1 MSSKPAAG
9 KSRGRLFLLLYERK
23 CPMSEMDHTEK
34 KQSDR
39 WFNLFCAVMIV
50 LLLINTFVIK
60 LAIVDGS
67 SMYPT
72 LHDNQLMLVLRPGY
86 EPTQGDVI
94 VIHTG
99 KSILSRDY
107 IVKRVIAT
115 QGQNVTID
123 YALDT
128 VSVDDV
134 ILSEPYLNY
143 SEEDPMLPRDDNK
156 VVHYTV
162 PEGCV
167 FVMGDNRMDSKDSR
181 NPQIGLIDEREILGK
196 AIFLLWPGTGS
207 DEHPVDLDLC
217 RIGVVVFWRT

>member
-9 KSRGRLFLLLYERK
+9 ESRGRLFLLLYERK

-86 EPTQGDVI
+86 EPTRGDVI

-115 QGQNVTID
+115 QGQTVTID
-123 YALDT
+123 YDLDT

-134 ILSEPYLNY
+134 ILTEPYLNF
-143 SEEDPMLPRDDNK
+143 SEEDPMLPRDDQT

-167 FVMGDNRMDSKDSR
+167 FVMGDNRNHSADSR
-181 NPQIGLIDEREILGK
+181 SSKYGMIEEDMIVGK
-196 AIFLLWPGTGS
+196 VVL
-207 DEHPVDLDLC
+207 PVLP
-217 RIGVVVFWRT
+217 

>member
-1 MSSKPAAG
+1 
-9 KSRGRLFLLLYERK
+9 
-23 CPMSEMDHTEK
+23 MSEMDHTEK
-34 KQSDR
+34 QRSDC

-86 EPTQGDVI
+86 EPTRGDVV

-115 QGQNVTID
+115 QGQTVTID
-123 YALDT
+123 YDLDA
-128 VSVDDV
+128 VCVDDV
-134 ILSEPYLNY
+134 ILTEPYLNY
-143 SEEDPMLPRDDNK
+143 AEEDPMLPRDDNK

-167 FVMGDNRMDSKDSR
+167 FVMGDNRNHSADSR
-181 NPQIGLIDEREILGK
+181 SSKYGMIDQGIIVGK
-196 AIFLLWPGTGS
+196 VVL
-207 DEHPVDLDLC
+207 PVLP
-217 RIGVVVFWRT
+217 

>member
-1 MSSKPAAG
+1 
-9 KSRGRLFLLLYERK
+9 
-23 CPMSEMDHTEK
+23 MSERDNTEK
-34 KQSDR
+34 KQTDR

-50 LLLINTFVIK
+50 PLLLNTFVIK

-86 EPTQGDVI
+86 VPTQGDVI

-115 QGQNVTID
+115 QGQSVTID
-123 YALDT
+123 YDLDEVT
-128 VSVDDV
+128 VEDV
-134 ILSEPYLNY
+134 TLPEPYLNFE
-143 SEEDPMLPRDDNK
+143 EEDPMLPRDDRA

-167 FVMGDNRMDSKDSR
+167 FVMGDNRNHSADSR
-181 NPQIGLIDEREILGK
+181 SDKYGMIDANIIVGK
-196 AIFLLWPGTGS
+196 VVL
-207 DEHPVDLDLC
+207 PVLP
-217 RIGVVVFWRT
+217 

>member
-1 MSSKPAAG
+1 
-9 KSRGRLFLLLYERK
+9 
-23 CPMSEMDHTEK
+23 MSEIDHTEK

-50 LLLINTFVIK
+50 LLLLNTFVIK

-72 LHDNQLMLVLRPGY
+72 LHDNQLMLVFRPGY
-86 EPTQGDVI
+86 EPSQGDVV

-99 KSILSRDY
+99 KGVFNRDY

-115 QGQNVTID
+115 QGQSVTID
-123 YALDT
+123 YDLDEVT
-128 VSVDDV
+128 VEDV
-134 ILSEPYLNY
+134 TLPEPYLNFE
-143 SEEDPMLPRDDNK
+143 EEDPMLPRDDRA

-167 FVMGDNRMDSKDSR
+167 FVMGDNRNHSADSR
-181 NPQIGLIDEREILGK
+181 SDKYGMIDANIIVGK
-196 AIFLLWPGTGS
+196 VVL
-207 DEHPVDLDLC
+207 PVLP
-217 RIGVVVFWRT
+217 

>member
-1 MSSKPAAG
+1 
-9 KSRGRLFLLLYERK
+9 
-23 CPMSEMDHTEK
+23 MSEMDNTEK
-34 KQSDR
+34 KKSDR

-50 LLLINTFVIK
+50 LLILNTFVIK

-99 KSILSRDY
+99 KRILSRDY
-107 IVKRVIAT
+107 IVKRVIAA
-115 QGQNVTID
+115 QGQSVTID
-123 YALDT
+123 YDLDEVT
-128 VSVDDV
+128 VDDV
-134 ILSEPYLNY
+134 TLSEPYLNFA
-143 SEEDPMLPRDDNK
+143 EEDPMLPRNDQA

-167 FVMGDNRMDSKDSR
+167 FVMGDNRNHSADSR
-181 NPQIGLIDEREILGK
+181 SDKYGMIDKSKIVGRVVL
-196 AIFLLWPGTGS
+196 
-207 DEHPVDLDLC
+207 PVLP
-217 RIGVVVFWRT
+217 

>member
-1 MSSKPAAG
+1 
-9 KSRGRLFLLLYERK
+9 
-23 CPMSEMDHTEK
+23 MSERDNTEK
-34 KQSDR
+34 KRSDC

-72 LHDNQLMLVLRPGY
+72 LHDNQLMLVFRPGY
-86 EPTQGDVI
+86 EPSQGDVV

-99 KSILSRDY
+99 KGVFNRDY

-115 QGQNVTID
+115 QGQSVTID
-123 YALDT
+123 YDLDEVT
-128 VSVDDV
+128 VEDV
-134 ILSEPYLNY
+134 TLPEPYLNFE
-143 SEEDPMLPRDDNK
+143 EEDPMLPRDDRA

-167 FVMGDNRMDSKDSR
+167 FVMGDNRNHSADSR
-181 NPQIGLIDEREILGK
+181 SDKYGMIDANIIVGK
-196 AIFLLWPGTGS
+196 VVL
-207 DEHPVDLDLC
+207 PVLP
-217 RIGVVVFWRT
+217 

>member
-1 MSSKPAAG
+1 MN
-9 KSRGRLFLLLYERK
+9 ER
-23 CPMSEMDHTEK
+23 ENTEK

-72 LHDNQLMLVLRPGY
+72 LHDNQLMLVMRPGY
-86 EPTQGDVI
+86 VPTQGDVV

-115 QGQNVTID
+115 QGQSVTID
-123 YALDT
+123 YDLDT
-128 VSVDDV
+128 VCVDDV

-143 SEEDPMLPRDDNK
+143 SEEDPMLPRDDQA

-162 PEGCV
+162 PEDCV
-167 FVMGDNRMDSKDSR
+167 FVMGDNRNHSADSR
-181 NPQIGLIDEREILGK
+181 SGKYGMIDRGVIVGK
-196 AIFLLWPGTGS
+196 VVL
-207 DEHPVDLDLC
+207 PVLP
-217 RIGVVVFWRT
+217 